1 MLTNSL
7 VNGKV
12 ALVTGASRGVGKG
25 IAHELGLA
33 GATVIIT
40 GRSTRGSRPD
50 EDRPGTIEDTADL
63 VTASGGRGMAIPC
76 DHTSNE
82 DVKRLFARIRNEFGR
97 LDILVNNVWGGY
109 EGHEGKIF
117 SKAFWEQDL
126 EVWEAMFQAGLRAH
140 FTASYYAAPL
150 MITQQSGLIINISI
164 GVAGKYLGNVMYDTC
179 KTADDR
185 LAFAMAQE
193 LRSHGVTA
201 VALYPG
207 HTRTERVERILTKT
221 GQADQLTET
230 HSPRYV
236 GRAVVALAQ
245 DPHLID
251 KTGQALATGDLAAQ
265 YGFTDVDGRL
275 IPAFRF

>member
-7 VNGKV
+7 VNGTV
-12 ALVTGASRGVGKG
+12 ALITGASRGVGKG

-33 GATVIIT
+33 GATVIVT
-40 GRSTRGSRPD
+40 GRSTRSGQPD
-50 EDRPGTIEDTADL
+50 DDRPGTIEDTADL
-63 VTASGGRGMAIPC
+63 VTASGGKGIAIPC
-76 DHTSNE
+76 DHTSDE
-82 DVKRLFARIRNEFGR
+82 EVKRLFARIQEEFGR

-117 SKAFWEQDL
+117 SKPFWEQDL
-126 EVWEAMFQAGLRAH
+126 DVWETMFRAGLRAH

-150 MITQQSGLIINISI
+150 MIAQQSGLIINISI
-164 GVAGKYLGNVMYDTC
+164 GVTGKYLGNVMYDTC

-193 LRSHGVTA
+193 LHPHGVTA

-207 HTRTERVERILTKT
+207 HTRTERVERVLTKT
-221 GQADQLTET
+221 GHADKLTET

-245 DPHLID
+245 DPHLLD
-251 KTGQALATGDLAAQ
+251 KSGQSLATGDLAAL

-275 IPAFRF
+275 IPAFTF